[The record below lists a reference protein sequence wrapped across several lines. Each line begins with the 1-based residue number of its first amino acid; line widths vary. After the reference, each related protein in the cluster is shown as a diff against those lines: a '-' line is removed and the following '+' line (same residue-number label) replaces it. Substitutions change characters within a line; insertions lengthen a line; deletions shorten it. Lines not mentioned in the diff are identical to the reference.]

1 VNNFQA
7 IYFSYI
13 ALTLEVYGIGIRGKN
28 KTSPVKPGGRC
39 GSQMQSSPFHC
50 SYAYKRTQTVF
61 YENVRRRTILNAT
74 LNLNLKVHRRN
85 QKEAA
90 LSLNLKVH
98 RRSQKEANQLFPFHI
113 QTRRR
118 KKAISVVLGA
128 VYTCDFVYRSAHD
141 SVYDLLPK
149 FSMKLNIKLFL
160 LKCVDWVLFR
170 FECKLYGIVHRFVH
184 V

>member
-1 VNNFQA
+1 
-7 IYFSYI
+7 
-13 ALTLEVYGIGIRGKN
+13 
-28 KTSPVKPGGRC
+28 
-39 GSQMQSSPFHC
+39 MQSSPFHC

-98 RRSQKEANQLFPFHI
+98 RRSQKEANQIFPFRI

-149 FSMKLNIKLFL
+149 FSMKLNINL
-160 LKCVDWVLFR
+160 LLTTFITKQTFKQDLC
-170 FECKLYGIVHRFVH
+170 LYV
-184 V
+184 